1 MHSISNSFREHLDYF
16 QYFHT
21 TNNVAKAIF
30 KTIPK
35 KSFYKD
41 EYVEM
46 VLVGQQIQP
55 LLQFDKWFK
64 T

>member
-30 KTIPK
+30 KTTPK
-35 KSFYKD
+35 KPFYKG

-46 VLVGQQIQP
+46 VLVGQQIKL